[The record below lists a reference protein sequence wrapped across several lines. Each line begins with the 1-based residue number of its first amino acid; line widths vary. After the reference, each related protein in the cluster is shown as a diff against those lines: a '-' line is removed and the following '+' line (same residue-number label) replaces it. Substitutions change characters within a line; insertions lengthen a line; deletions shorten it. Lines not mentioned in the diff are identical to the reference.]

1 MPRKNK
7 FHSSIV
13 ISLLREKKW
22 CKDFEFVPIHKL
34 QHQKVLEVLRDTLLF
49 LSFGHPEGFG
59 LPVAEAL
66 VNCCAVVGYSGL
78 GGRELMNV
86 AENAKT
92 AFEVELEIHG
102 FIDHTYLILSMM
114 NHDFPDFANRA
125 LQVSHRI
132 GSEYQRVFSSFHRAL
147 TNFRFVYI
155 VYFQPLL

>member
-1 MPRKNK
+1 MPRKNE

-13 ISLLREKKW
+13 ISLLREQKW

-86 AENAKT
+86 AENANT
-92 AFEVELEIHG
+92 AFGVEFGDLHG
-102 FIDHTYLILSMM
+102 FVDNTFQILSMM
-114 NHDFPDFANRA
+114 NHDFLILRTGHCKC
-125 LQVSHRI
+125 LIELVLSI
-132 GSEYQRVFSSFHRAL
+132 LLSL
-147 TNFRFVYI
+147 FVY
-155 VYFQPLL
+155 PSLER